1 VSTLRSALEEL
12 RGEDLTFVGDEEL
25 VADLD
30 ELERASRAIEAER
43 CRRLVELERRGAFAR
58 EGFLSLTAW
67 VIARHRVPASSAAR
81 RLRLARVLERM
92 PLVAASLA
100 SGEIDPAAAGLL
112 ASARQMCPEA
122 FAELEGVLVDAA
134 RALGLGDLRRVV
146 ERFRQAA
153 DAERA
158 ELAEDRRYARRG
170 LYVSPTLD
178 GMVRVDGDLDAETG
192 QALISALR
200 AVMDTEARG
209 RAGPDRRTPAQ
220 RRADALGEICR
231 AWLDRSDRPTV
242 AGERPHVVVTVD
254 LEALRGLPGAAELED
269 AGPITP
275 EAARR
280 LACDARVSR
289 VITGPGSRP
298 LEVGRSSRVVPPALR
313 RALVVRDR
321 GCRFPGCGRPPGWCD
336 AHHVVHWADGGE
348 TGLGNLVLLCRSHH
362 RLIHR
367 GFRVRM
373 ADGVPV
379 FAGPDGSPLADR
391 GPP

>member
-1 VSTLRSALEEL
+1 MSALRSALEEL
-12 RGEDLTFVGDEEL
+12 RGEDLALAGDEEL

-43 CRRLVELERRGAFAR
+43 CRRLAELERRGAFAR

-67 VIARHRVPASSAAR
+67 VIARHRVPASSATR
-81 RLRLARVLERM
+81 RVRLARTLERM

-112 ASARQMCPEA
+112 ASARETCPEA
-122 FAELEGVLVDAA
+122 FAELEGVLVEAA
-134 RALGLGDLRRVV
+134 RALGLADLRRVV

-158 ELAEDRRYARRG
+158 GLAEDRRYARRG

-192 QALISALR
+192 QALISSLR
-200 AVMDTEARG
+200 AVMDAEARG
-209 RAGPDRRTPAQ
+209 RAEPDRRTPAQ

-231 AWLDRSDRPTV
+231 AWLDRSDRPAV

-254 LEALRGLPGAAELED
+254 LDALRGLPGAAELED

-289 VITGPGSRP
+289 VIVGPGSRP
-298 LEVGRSSRVVPPALR
+298 LEVGRASRVVPPALR

-348 TGLGNLVLLCRSHH
+348 TGLGNLVLLCRPHH

-367 GFRVRM
+367 GFRVRVVH
-373 ADGVPV
+373 GTPV
-379 FAGPDGSPLADR
+379 FAGPDGAPLPDR

>member
-1 VSTLRSALEEL
+1 
-12 RGEDLTFVGDEEL
+12 
-25 VADLD
+25 
-30 ELERASRAIEAER
+30 
-43 CRRLVELERRGAFAR
+43 
-58 EGFLSLTAW
+58 
-67 VIARHRVPASSAAR
+67 
-81 RLRLARVLERM
+81 M
-92 PLVAASLA
+92 PLAAASLA

-112 ASARQMCPEA
+112 ASARETCSEA

-200 AVMDTEARG
+200 AVIDAEARG
-209 RAGPDRRTPAQ
+209 RAEPDRRTPAQ

-254 LEALRGLPGAAELED
+254 LDALRGLPGAAELED

-289 VITGPGSRP
+289 VITGPGSQP

-313 RALVVRDR
+313 RALAVRDR

-336 AHHVVHWADGGE
+336 AHHIVHWANGGE
-348 TGLGNLVLLCRSHH
+348 TGLGNLVLLCRPHH

-373 ADGVPV
+373 ADGAPV